1 MTIEEFKYLNGID
14 KVVVKKDDRCNYS
27 ETAAGK
33 IFIPK
38 DVNLGLTLYISTHKE
53 EEYILSNYSKFDYSR
68 IRNPNISLFSEESE
82 GKFEITNSISLTS
95 FCEMNGYEVSE
106 IINKIKRTKGNYFTL
121 SDFSFSI
128 ILHPFIH
135 FEENLLQP
143 NNLHIAKIGES
154 ITDLIY
160 MYPNSCN
167 ALNIPKPIAAFE
179 ERINKFKL
187 WNYSDYNYFKR
198 GFQDEIKRKNS
209 PIKGLTYQDVILKS
223 QSFEFLFHCLL
234 NFQYFNFDSSSML
247 LGVCKIADLE
257 NISKFS
263 STKECLR
270 NFILLS
276 KLKDDC
282 SITYEEYLEI
292 KKQNYFETLDNDKN
306 ENEFWKNYI
315 QDGLNDA
322 FEDNSSNKWNI
333 D

>member
-1 MTIEEFKYLNGID
+1 
-14 KVVVKKDDRCNYS
+14 
-27 ETAAGK
+27 
-33 IFIPK
+33 
-38 DVNLGLTLYISTHKE
+38 
-53 EEYILSNYSKFDYSR
+53 
-68 IRNPNISLFSEESE
+68 
-82 GKFEITNSISLTS
+82 
-95 FCEMNGYEVSE
+95 
-106 IINKIKRTKGNYFTL
+106 
-121 SDFSFSI
+121 
-128 ILHPFIH
+128 
-135 FEENLLQP
+135 
-143 NNLHIAKIGES
+143 
-154 ITDLIY
+154 
-160 MYPNSCN
+160 
-167 ALNIPKPIAAFE
+167 
-179 ERINKFKL
+179 
-187 WNYSDYNYFKR
+187 
-198 GFQDEIKRKNS
+198 
-209 PIKGLTYQDVILKS
+209 
-223 QSFEFLFHCLL
+223 
-234 NFQYFNFDSSSML
+234 ML